1 MSHQFAYQHLMGVD
15 DAVIYLYPLS
25 PACCWCHCEELVLGV
40 FLLPYVPSNHF
51 YCSGLVSPHLLS
63 PGLLTVSERGL
74 SLYKCGLPCLV
85 WLVSFTGASQRMVL
99 VSFSFSL

>member
-1 MSHQFAYQHLMGVD
+1 MLLFTCAHSHLHVAGAIVRNLF
-15 DAVIYLYPLS
+15 S
-25 PACCWCHCEELVLGV
+25 GV

-85 WLVSFTGASQRMVL
+85 WLVSFTGASKRMVL